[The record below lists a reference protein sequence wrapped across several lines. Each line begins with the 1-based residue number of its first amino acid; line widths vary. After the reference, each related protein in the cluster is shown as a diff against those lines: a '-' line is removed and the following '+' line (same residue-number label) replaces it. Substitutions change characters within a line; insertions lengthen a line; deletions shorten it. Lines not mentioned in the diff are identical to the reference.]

1 MKDQNCYE
9 LNHVVNIL
17 CILYIMILI
26 IYFKVK
32 LKHKITY
39 QTVHGKKKKKKK
51 LLKGN
56 QLPMFLKNGSK
67 NYKKNFFTF

>member
-9 LNHVVNIL
+9 LNHVVNM
-17 CILYIMILI
+17 YIMILI

-39 QTVHGKKKKKKK
+39 QTVQSKKQTKNKFAEGKSVTHV
-51 LLKGN
+51 
-56 QLPMFLKNGSK
+56 FEEW
-67 NYKKNFFTF
+67 F